1 MCLASPAGSRRE
13 LPRVA
18 LRVKRNTQLLFRTTA
33 KQRGKERKG
42 KERRE
47 GERKRGDPPPYQQAF
62 PPHPRL
68 QRLRHRREAIYRATL
83 SRYRRARTYARRTLT
98 TLYIY
103 NGARFALSAPVSLGS
118 LAAQHEPEK
127 RAGACFTAKCARCTH
142 TCSPPPPHDDHVLLL
157 SLFLSIYLYIA
168 HSRARARVK
177 RTCSSR
183 RLIKIEPPYMYSGRF
198 FHITDRDII
207 VIVALSTQQT
217 MTAVFRLPRR

>member
-1 MCLASPAGSRRE
+1 MLHDNGAVYIHTHTHTCIYRVSCFARGQPSRITACCSARKTQHATSSSHHRE
-13 LPRVA
+13 
-18 LRVKRNTQLLFRTTA
+18 TA
-33 KQRGKERKG
+33 RKG

-47 GERKRGDPPPYQQAF
+47 GERERKRGDPPPYQQAF
-62 PPHPRL
+62 PPHPHL

-168 HSRARARVK
+168 HSRARAGASNERV
-177 RTCSSR
+177 
-183 RLIKIEPPYMYSGRF
+183 LQDG
-198 FHITDRDII
+198 
-207 VIVALSTQQT
+207 
-217 MTAVFRLPRR
+217 